1 MARTQTNDMGRWL
14 DLIQAEY
21 REIPGLNLTW
31 PQVRRLWSLD
41 DRMCDALLDRLVS
54 TKFLEKTPRD
64 AYVLAGRSRP

>member
-1 MARTQTNDMGRWL
+1 MSRTPPNDMSRWL
-14 DLIQAEY
+14 ELIQAEY

-41 DRMCDALLDRLVS
+41 DRTCDALLDRLVS
-54 TKFLEKTPRD
+54 TQFLEKTPRD